1 MNIFGKYIDD
11 NQQVLK
17 SLTKIYGIGR
27 PTAKEL
33 CMTFG
38 IGLDKKVK
46 ELSKDTWAIV
56 IKAAE
61 LGPHKYKDLVKE
73 LQNSGQDDYGYL
85 SPRAAHPKGENDQVS
100 NPLVEAID
108 SFIFTNSENK
118 KADVLGSVLINGKLR
133 SQKVEI
139 RALTDLR

>member
-17 SLTKIYGIGR
+17 SSTKIYGIGR

-46 ELSKDTWAIV
+46 DLSKDTWSIL

-61 LGPHKYKDLVKE
+61 IGPQKYKDLVRE
-73 LQNSGQDDYGYL
+73 LQDSGQDDYGYFSL
-85 SPRAAHPKGENDQVS
+85 SRDTVGKVHTGD
-100 NPLVEAID
+100 PLVEAISNFIVVPQTSED
-108 SFIFTNSENK
+108 KKIVSFDEVK
-118 KADVLGSVLINGKLR
+118 
-133 SQKVEI
+133 Q
-139 RALTDLR
+139 